1 MALEAEGVSVR
12 PVIGASRAGVL
23 PHQVPEARLEELPE
37 VAAAHVA
44 VALVAEDSLKNTRTG
59 K

>member
-23 PHQVPEARLEELPE
+23 PHQAPEARLEELPE

-44 VALVAEDSLKNTRTG
+44 VALAGEG
-59 K
+59 